1 MKRRFQRR
9 STFSIVNVTLMCV
22 CLLCIIPLL
31 AIVTISFSNEKML
44 VNEGYRLFP
53 QQLDFT
59 AYKYI
64 LSNASMMVQAY
75 KVTILV
81 TACGTIAGLLATS
94 LFAYALSRGLF
105 IFRKLF
111 SFLVIFTLLFNGGL
125 VPSYILMVNYLHLK
139 DSLLAL
145 ILPYLIGAMNVLI
158 LRTFFRQI
166 PEAISE
172 SAKIDGASEW
182 TIFWRIVFPLSKPAL
197 ATIGL
202 LILLVYWNDWWLSLL
217 YINSPKLLPLQLM
230 LHRMMANIE
239 FLRSNIG
246 NLSGLDTSQIP
257 SESARMAMCVL
268 AAAPMLII
276 LPFFQKYFVRGLTLG
291 SVKG

>member
-1 MKRRFQRR
+1 MTRGFQQRR
-9 STFSIVNVTLMCV
+9 TSSIANATLMCV

-31 AIVTISFSNEKML
+31 TIVTISFSNEKML
-44 VNEGYRLFP
+44 VSDGYRLIP

-64 LSNASMMVQAY
+64 LRNASVMIQAY
-75 KVTILV
+75 KVTIFV

-94 LFAYALSRGLF
+94 LLAYALTRSRF

-125 VPSYILMVNYLHLK
+125 VPSYILVVNYLHLK

-158 LRTFFRQI
+158 LRTFFSQI

-182 TIFWRIVFPLSKPAL
+182 TIYWRIVFPLSKPAL

-217 YINSPKLLPLQLM
+217 YIDSPKLLPLQLM

-246 NLSGLDTSQIP
+246 NLSGVNISQIP